1 MGGCA
6 NYKSRLVNDFIK
18 KKSEPV
24 VVVHASSGDG
34 EESRSLSSRPA
45 CSI

>member
-18 KKSEPV
+18 KKV
-24 VVVHASSGDG
+24 
-34 EESRSLSSRPA
+34 SLSWWSMPA
-45 CSI
+45 LEMEKKADL